1 MNPKIVELEELSDRS
16 EKLRAAGKKIVAT
29 NGCFDLLHVGHVRY
43 LQAARALGDVLA
55 VGLNGDRSVREL
67 KGTGRPLRTEN
78 DRAEILAALQC
89 VDLVTV
95 FPQIRAT
102 QFLAAV
108 RPAVYAKGADY
119 TPETLN
125 EEERS
130 ILTKTGAEIRL
141 IPFEAGYSTSRLIE
155 EICKTRSSIARE
167 FGVPNAFL
175 PPGRFRTRLEPEAED
190 QLVKMLRDAGVELVA
205 LAGFMRVLHEPMLNA
220 FPRRVINIHPSLLPK
235 FPGLEAWKQ
244 ALAAGEKVTGCT
256 VHYVDEKIDHGRIVA
271 QREATILPNDT
282 PESLHSRIQILEHEL
297 YPAVIAELCER
308 YREANL

>member
-1 MNPKIVELEELSDRS
+1 MKRLPIGILGSGKGSNARAILEGIRS
-16 EKLRAAGKKIVAT
+16 GKLAADARLVVS
-29 NGCFDLLHVGHVRY
+29 DLLD
-43 LQAARALGDVLA
+43 A
-55 VGLNGDRSVREL
+55 
-67 KGTGRPLRTEN
+67 P
-78 DRAEILAALQC
+78 IL
-89 VDLVTV
+89 D
-95 FPQIRAT
+95 
-102 QFLAAV
+102 
-108 RPAVYAKGADY
+108 
-119 TPETLN
+119 
-125 EEERS
+125 
-130 ILTKTGAEIRL
+130 
-141 IPFEAGYSTSRLIE
+141 
-155 EICKTRSSIARE
+155 IARE

-190 QLVKMLRDAGVELVA
+190 QLVKMLRGAGVELVA

-297 YPAVIAELCER
+297 YPAVIAEFCER